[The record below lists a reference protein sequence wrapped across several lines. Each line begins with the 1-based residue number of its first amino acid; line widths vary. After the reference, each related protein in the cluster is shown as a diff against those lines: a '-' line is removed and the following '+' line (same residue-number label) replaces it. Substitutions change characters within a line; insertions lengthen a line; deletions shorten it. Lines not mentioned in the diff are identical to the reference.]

1 MNYWVTYPLTTHP
14 YNPEFVTKAG
24 LTRFCE
30 VAEAA
35 GFAGIGF
42 TDHPAPTEKWLKAGG
57 HDALDP
63 FSALAF
69 CAAVT
74 DRMRLIPNISVLPYR
89 NPFIVAKTAATL
101 DALSDGRF
109 TLAVATGYLRG
120 EYQALGVD
128 FDQRNALFDEAIEVI
143 RGIWSEDEF
152 AYQGTTFTARGQTAN
167 PKPTPRP
174 PIWIG
179 GNSRIS
185 RQRVARYGDG
195 WSPFPAPRVL
205 ASTAKTRPLESVD
218 DLRPMLDELWRFV
231 EEAGRDPRSIDVSF
245 GSGAG
250 GDPGRDTFDPEAQLA
265 AMDDL
270 AAIGV
275 TWSGVGVPGD
285 SLAHA
290 LETLERFGTSVIR

>member
-14 YNPEFVTKAG
+14 YNPELITKAA

-42 TDHPAPTEKWLKAGG
+42 TDHPAPSEKWLKAGG

-63 FSALAF
+63 FTALSF

-74 DRMRLIPNISVLPYR
+74 NRMRLIPNIVVLPYR
-89 NPFIVAKTAATL
+89 NPFLVAKAAATL

-109 TLAVATGYLRG
+109 TLAVATGYMRG

-143 RGIWSEDEF
+143 RGVWSEDEF
-152 AYQGTTFTARGQTAN
+152 AHQGTTFTARGQTAN
-167 PKPTPRP
+167 PKPTPHP

-185 RQRVARYGDG
+185 RQRVARYADG

-218 DLRPMLDELWRFV
+218 DLRPMLDELWQFM
-231 EEAGRDPRSIDVSF
+231 EEAGRDPASIDVSF
-245 GSGAG
+245 GSSAG
-250 GDPGRDTFDPEAQLA
+250 GDPGRDTFDADAQLA
-265 AMDDL
+265 AMEEL

-285 SLAHA
+285 SLVHA